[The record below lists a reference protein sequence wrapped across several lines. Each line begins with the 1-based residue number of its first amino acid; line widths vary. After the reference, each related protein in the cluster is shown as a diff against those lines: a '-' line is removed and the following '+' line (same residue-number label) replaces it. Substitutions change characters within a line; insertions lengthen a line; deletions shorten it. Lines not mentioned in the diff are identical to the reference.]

1 MHLQGHVA
9 IITGAA
15 RGIGFGV
22 AERLHRE
29 GATVCLCDLDGDG
42 ARGAAAR
49 IDPAGTRAIGI
60 AVDVA
65 APDDVAAMVS
75 AVIERFSKVDILVT
89 AAGIFPMRAFEDVD
103 FAEWRAVQSVNL
115 DGTFL
120 CCQAVFMHM
129 KRQGYGRIITISSA
143 TVHKGNAN
151 FAAYVASKGGVI
163 GLTRVIATEGGPHG
177 ITANTVAPG
186 VIASEG
192 VRILPQGQMMLDGI
206 IATQPIKQ
214 NGQPSDIAAAIS
226 YLAGPDAGFITGQI
240 INVNG
245 GSVYG

>member
-1 MHLQGHVA
+1 MHLNGHVA

-22 AERLHRE
+22 AERLYAE
-29 GATVCLCDLDGDG
+29 GASVCLCDLDGDG
-42 ARGAAAR
+42 ARAAAAR
-49 IDPAGTRAIGI
+49 LDPEGQRAIGI
-60 AVDVA
+60 AVNVALPDEVKAMVA
-65 APDDVAAMVS
+65 AAID
-75 AVIERFSKVDILVT
+75 RFGKVDILVQ

-120 CCQAVFMHM
+120 CCQAVYRHM
-129 KRQGYGRIITISSA
+129 KRQGYGRIITIASS
-143 TVHKGNAN
+143 TFHKGTPN

-177 ITANTVAPG
+177 ITANIVAPG

-192 VRILPQGQMMLDGI
+192 VRILPQGQMMMDAIL
-206 IATQPIKQ
+206 ATQAIKQ

-226 YLAGPDAGFITGQI
+226 YLAGPDACFITGQI
-240 INVNG
+240 ISVNG